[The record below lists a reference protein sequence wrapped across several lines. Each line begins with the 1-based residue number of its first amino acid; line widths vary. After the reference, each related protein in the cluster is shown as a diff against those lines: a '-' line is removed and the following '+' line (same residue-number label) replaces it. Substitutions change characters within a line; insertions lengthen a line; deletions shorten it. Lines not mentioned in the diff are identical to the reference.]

1 MKFSII
7 VPTYNNLNFLKF
19 FLTSIKNN
27 SVYNHQVILHIN
39 DGSDGTLNFAKKNNL
54 LFKIFHPRFSILF
67 RYGSFFS
74 P

>member
-54 LFKIFHPRFSILF
+54 
-67 RYGSFFS
+67 
-74 P
+74 